1 MKAEGGQKH
10 IIVVGAG
17 PGGLTAA
24 MLLAA
29 RGFQVTVFEIVSKNT
44 RA

>member
-1 MKAEGGQKH
+1 MKKR
-10 IIVVGAG
+10 IVVVGAG

-29 RGFQVTVFEIVSKNT
+29 QGYEVEVFEKATEVGGRN
-44 RA
+44 AAL